1 MTRENE
7 PMRLTKTLPIAMAM
21 LALNT
26 VAFAAPTTGETIP
39 GLAASPTGGVKQVT
53 MAMREPQAGHRSHL
67 ARKPAAKDEFR
78 GFSGDFL
85 GADLIFWNG
94 PAPWLKKPR

>member
-1 MTRENE
+1 
-7 PMRLTKTLPIAMAM
+7 MRLTKTLPTAMAM
-21 LALNT
+21 LALT
-26 VAFAAPTTGETIP
+26 TAAFAAPTTRETVP
-39 GLAASPTGGVKQVT
+39 GLAASRVSKVEQVA
-53 MAMREPQAGHRSHL
+53 MAMREPQAGHRNHL

-94 PAPWLKKPR
+94 PTPWLKKPR